1 MGVRCRANVPIVVF
15 CCVLRRIRSEGDVSS
30 NDSCVLKGSRDAGPN
45 PTSLM
50 LASPPAFIRCLSSAT
65 MLPYVYQPLDFEREE
80 IRVLTLHP
88 GTRDDGIRISI
99 SHVPF
104 RPQPELAASITATA
118 WAEAQTKLP
127 RGWAAYK
134 TLEGNIIFYHYHYGG
149 ILNRDKAYCSW
160 RHPDNTFEQLRSKA
174 VHLGTPST
182 SSVNFEALSYVWGS
196 VDQRVDITVVSDSSP
211 SSQTFLRL
219 TPNLHLALVHLRR
232 PKEPRLLWID
242 AICINRED
250 PVEKSLQIQRMHVIY
265 KHGTTPDPL
274 IVRWS
279 ISDSRSNSLTA

>member
-1 MGVRCRANVPIVVF
+1 MI
-15 CCVLRRIRSEGDVSS
+15 
-30 NDSCVLKGSRDAGPN
+30 
-45 PTSLM
+45 
-50 LASPPAFIRCLSSAT
+50 
-65 MLPYVYQPLDFEREE
+65 PYVYQPLNVSREE

-88 GTRDDGIRISI
+88 GTGDDAIHISI

-104 RPQPELAASITATA
+104 QPQPKLAASDIDA
-118 WAEAQTKLP
+118 AQETLP
-127 RGWAAYK
+127 IGWAACT
-134 TLEGNIIFYHYHYGG
+134 TLEGNTLYYHYYHHGPS
-149 ILNRDKAYCSW
+149 IAATMENSYCSW
-160 RHPDNTFEQLRSKA
+160 RHPDDTLELGSSGWNGHSSSNSSSSTLEQLLPDANR
-174 VHLGTPST
+174 LST
-182 SSVNFEALSYVWGS
+182 SSVSDVHFDALSYVWGS
-196 VDQRVDITVVSDSSP
+196 VDQRVDITAVSESSL

-219 TPNLHLALVHLRR
+219 APNLHLALVHLRR

-242 AICINRED
+242 AICTNRED